1 MIYSVE
7 GKLEAIGS
15 DYVVINTSGVGFKIL
30 TPSPQANYVGGIG
43 QKLKLY
49 TYMHVREDALV
60 LFGFKTPS
68 DLDLFQ
74 ILINVT
80 GVGPKVGLAM
90 LSTYD
95 SKTLATAIISGNESL
110 LTSVPSLGKK
120 IAARIVLELK
130 DKLSDKWTGIS
141 SEEVGGF
148 DSEVVDA
155 LLALGYSASEAAF
168 AVSNLPKDTTM
179 TLEEKIRYSLGS
191 FNK

>member
-15 DYVVINTSGVGFKIL
+15 DYVVINTSGVGFKVM

-68 DLDLFQ
+68 DLELFQ

-95 SKTLATAIISGNESL
+95 SKTLATAIISRLPMDKTVSVWPNASRMRRPVAFSNWVKTSGLRASPAVAACLIVERSNLERSSL
-110 LTSVPSLGKK
+110 MKNRY
-120 IAARIVLELK
+120 I
-130 DKLSDKWTGIS
+130 
-141 SEEVGGF
+141 VGGAQK
-148 DSEVVDA
+148 VVM
-155 LLALGYSASEAAF
+155 LYCLNIGRMSSAENRSK
-168 AVSNLPKDTTM
+168 S
-179 TLEEKIRYSLGS
+179 
-191 FNK
+191 